1 MIKKYKK
8 IGLFL
13 VSFLLIVLTGVFCY
27 AGSSEVPNQII
38 AENPYKEVNTIK
50 ANKNR
55 EHAELKITV
64 NKINPESITA
74 YKIGPNQYC
83 IQLTSEGLTNES
95 ETYYISKNIEDLQN
109 INKKKITTLNKFNTF
124 FIDTGD
130 FSYKIK
136 DGIVFILK
144 APLQLEKFVMFKINK
159 TSGEVQKAY
168 NVDNIE
174 NINILDLEG
183 ERTKDNSKI
192 IFKLN
197 DKELEDFVD
206 NKNDIKIGKNINEI
220 FNKDKT
226 KKIDI
231 QYEIDKENKQLIV
244 YNDGDIQ
251 ELKIVLFKQNK
262 VKSVY
267 NGKIEKDKRVLIKI
281 ENKNIVIP
289 QNEHS
294 TEKMLID
301 QEFNVV
307 GQGAIIQSIRIGNR
321 TYNKESYPKENYIAG
336 NILVETDDTPN
347 TGYIRFHRVGGYVPN
362 TKSYVITIR
371 LKRNTDIIE
380 RVYMITEYPQKNVI
394 VKPLNNY
401 KLQEDVIS
409 NEQGT
414 YYTDK
419 LNVEEYIENQKASW
433 EQYLGLK
440 TILPTDNAKLV
451 IQKMKEVVINK
462 DGVLAELKTT
472 GFKDHIIGSKIGS
485 TRIVDALTGTYKMIF
500 SSHSSGKLRLEID
513 GRVLSGNNGK
523 RLKLYDNEVYLGD
536 EMYKAPIQKPAINL
550 LYKKMLKVQNNFSLR
565 GEVDEYTEYV
575 GRTILGKDN
584 EVQNISGVSGTGTR
598 VNMTLGLLKQ
608 NFNKAFSVSLFDF
621 DPGKKEHSSFR
632 YNTKDGKVS
641 TGEIEILVGTEKTLD
656 GSGSI
661 DLTKFVLNEYR
672 VCNSNELNNLV
683 GDYIN
688 GNSLNEFSIN
698 NIRFKISPR
707 KGQGEVI
714 EKTIGDPSNVE
725 VPEFLEL
732 SDSKLPFSIKITNQ
746 NKLEIKKLK
755 NEDFNYNVEINYN
768 YRNIPLG
775 VFRVNITNTKSFI
788 TEYTSNINYNMNKPL
803 IIQGDKNN
811 NFYGWNVVYP
821 ISSADNNSVIGILNA
836 NNTIETS
843 GKKNGQF
850 KALEVSG
857 QTTALKDSD
866 IGKEITI
873 SVNEQKQKVTL
884 DQTSNV
890 MEIKEFQLAGLT
902 VYVDYES
909 VNTNNG
915 GLRFAFANWD
925 KQAKKIKIKVEF
937 TDRINTYNISIGAFD
952 PEIYYNKKIYQDKPT
967 NINYELKT
975 LEGNFI
981 RDHTG
986 HTQIKFNV
994 GTSDYDL
1001 KILGKDNDNASSLNI
1016 KIPKTIILKVR
1027 DDKGTEK
1034 QISFSTDITIKYNGI
1049 LKEDSHYYYIYPASN
1064 GVNNSE
1070 SNIYATVRLMT
1081 MFKAGSVSW
1090 NYIVGENLKL
1100 VSVGSKI
1107 GADEKYST
1115 IIDNVNLKMELANFN
1130 ERIDVSNIKNL
1141 EKVYSTKGYYGLIQ
1155 EENKIVLK
1163 ELDGNREIFR
1173 TTFKELTTTEQEIS
1187 EAGVSIKYNYGSIQD
1202 VHKNQFEFKKI
1213 NGVDYNKT
1221 LRLEIQTSNGQLLY
1235 YIDFTIIN
1243 KADFELLPDR
1253 GRLDFGDLFPG
1264 DVKTT
1269 EALIAFKNPTGAKI
1283 NVELNPKNVEKMF
1296 RKGSDPITENT
1307 TIPLSN
1313 LRIKDLQ
1320 KGPDNTNTFKI
1331 SGTATTNE
1339 NTVPGD
1345 YKGEIEV
1352 IITVVP

>member
-168 NVDNIE
+168 SVDNIE

-394 VKPLNNY
+394 VKPLTNY

-698 NIRFKISPR
+698 NISFKATSSNGDII
-707 KGQGEVI
+707 K
-714 EKTIGDPSNVE
+714 KTIGSQDSVDIQPN
-725 VPEFLEL
+725 LEL
-732 SDSKLPFSIKITNQ
+732 IDSKLPFSIKITNQ
-746 NKLEIKKLK
+746 NTLEIKKLK

-775 VFRVNITNTKSFI
+775 VFRVNITNTKSSK

-821 ISSADNNSVIGILNA
+821 MSSTDNNSVIGILNA
-836 NNTIETS
+836 SNTIETS
-843 GKKNGQF
+843 DKKNGQF
-850 KALEVSG
+850 KVLEVSG

-873 SVNEQKQKVTL
+873 SVNDKEQKVTL
-884 DQTSNV
+884 GQTPNV
-890 MEIKEFQLAGLT
+890 MEIKEFQLDGLT

-925 KQAKKIKIKVEF
+925 KKAKEIKIKVEF
-937 TDRINTYNISIGAFD
+937 TDRVNTYNVSIGAFD
-952 PEIYYNKKIYQDKPT
+952 PEIYYNKKIYQDDPT
-967 NINYELKT
+967 NVNYSTKT
-975 LEGNFI
+975 LGGNFL
-981 RDHTG
+981 RDHKG
-986 HTQIKFNV
+986 IIQIKFNV

-1001 KILGKDNDNASSLNI
+1001 KILGHENGNASSLNI

-1027 DDKGTEK
+1027 DD
-1034 QISFSTDITIKYNGI
+1034 NGI
-1049 LKEDSHYYYIYPASN
+1049 EQDIKFWVDIFSVSRGVHKNDSPDYHYIYPAN
-1064 GVNNSE
+1064 DGVNNDS
-1070 SNIYATVRLMT
+1070 SIYATARLIT
-1081 MFKAGSVSW
+1081 MFKGVNVSW
-1090 NYIVGENLKL
+1090 NRISGQNLQL
-1100 VSVGSKI
+1100 VEI
-1107 GADEKYST
+1107 GANGKYST
-1115 IIDNVNLKMELANFN
+1115 IIDNVGLGMELANFN

-1141 EKVYSTKGYYGLIQ
+1141 EKVYSTNGYFGLIQ
-1155 EENKIVLK
+1155 EENKIILK
-1163 ELDGNREIFR
+1163 DKDGNKKIFEK
-1173 TTFKELTTTEQEIS
+1173 TFKELTTTEQEIS

-1264 DVKTT
+1264 DVKTA